1 MKIKD
6 IQIDGF
12 GVWSGLSVDSLPDG
26 MTVFYGPNEAGK
38 TTLMQFLRTMFY
50 GFTPERRQRYLP
62 PVFGGKPGGAM
73 RVTGPGGGYEITR
86 RTQIDDPSLI
96 GQVAVTSS
104 DGVTQGQHRLT
115 TLLGS
120 IDESIFTNVF
130 AIGLRELQELSTL
143 DDTTAADELYK
154 LSSGLDRVS
163 LVDVMRQLRAARNQ
177 IAGPTPEAGQIQ
189 AILLR
194 REKFRDELEQ
204 LTNRG
209 RRWSELAALQK
220 SQRDEIGDLQQRGE
234 QAALESKIVE
244 TAIQVRQPWLE
255 RDRLRIAVRD
265 LAARTDLPDDA
276 RERLKRLQTALDEK
290 KLSLQEIKKQ
300 RRELRE
306 KSRGLPLRKG
316 ILGLSSKIEVAA
328 EQGPWIGSLQKQI
341 LQLESQVSNTTEQLL
356 EDAKRLGLN
365 DEDQQLLLNDKRLA
379 SIPDLSGQ
387 AISQLAGPAREVR
400 IQTTR
405 LKQAKERAGIDKKE
419 VDRLAEQ
426 IDEFLVIRQQTDLH
440 QAIAKQND
448 LIGSLRQQ
456 EQLEE
461 RLEKLIKHRKELD
474 GEAVELASQEALPIQ
489 QASFQHLLFIAGGSS
504 FLFGL
509 ARILNIAFYGTQSS
523 GVLYSFFGIVA
534 IIFGYLMR
542 QFDERGI
549 NGDLNDCES
558 QLDALVHQIR
568 KTEAERDEML
578 KQLPEQGG
586 SLEQRLKEA
595 EYELSQM
602 EALLPTAHNHQA
614 ALQRYQSAR
623 KQGHTASEALKTAR
637 SQWKRTLNQMGLAES
652 LSPKSL
658 RIMAEGYESL
668 VTSRRRLKTQQSELD
683 QRRLEMTT
691 LLQRIE
697 GLARQINVAKETD
710 DETDAARGLRRDKRR
725 DDDSITGRDDRSRD
739 ARRSEHRSEQRSNDP
754 RLNLVRTATSN
765 SSSGSTN
772 GVADSVSVDGPVV
785 KLQELTGLLAQQR
798 QYITQRKQLRS
809 DDEELSRKQKTIQR
823 TIDKIIRSRQALLAE
838 LAVESSSQLDQLWD
852 TKQKHL
858 QLLAQVE
865 EQEHRIR
872 AILGGSVGYEA
883 VQRQLESPNAGA
895 ELEKRWDAVEQRIQQ
910 TKERI
915 SQLQQRQGETAQE
928 MKTLAADRRLAEV
941 KLELAT
947 IDKQLELSAEHW
959 RTLAVTSNLLEKVCE
974 IYETERQP
982 ETLREASAFLKQL
995 TDGKYTRV
1003 WTPLGKNALQ
1013 IDNEKQQSLPLD
1025 VLSRGTREAVF
1036 IALRLS
1042 LAAAYAR
1049 RGVTLPLVLDDVLV
1063 NFDIARAH
1071 SAARVLRDFSA
1082 LGHQSIMFTC
1092 HEHIMRMFYDIGVQ
1106 VRILPPHGQSGDAE
1120 IYIPETRVAISPP
1133 VFSAPLQTTV
1143 ETVKEIHEPAVET
1156 PPEMPVAVAQAP
1168 VQPIVY
1174 ETRFERVVEPEETE
1188 EVEESEKEVPRPRSQ
1203 RKHRRIAEIKKE
1215 PAIDYAWYEYEP
1227 DSNTDDSFI
1236 DTGLLPE
1243 LASSPPW
1250 TWDDEPFVEEA
1261 LPSIINSIRDS
1272 AVPIETAATDRGDPW
1287 WRKSNDPINPLG

>member
-120 IDESIFTNVF
+120 IDESIFSNVF

-163 LVDVMRQLRAARNQ
+163 LVDVMRQLRAARTQ
-177 IAGPTPEAGQIQ
+177 IAGPTPETGQIQ
-189 AILLR
+189 SILLR
-194 REKFRDELEQ
+194 REKLRDELEQ

-209 RRWSELAALQK
+209 RRWSELAAQQK
-220 SQRDEIGDLQQRGE
+220 SQRDEIDDLRQRGE
-234 QAALESKIVE
+234 QAELESKIIE
-244 TAIQVRQPWLE
+244 TAIQVRQPWQE
-255 RDRLRIAVRD
+255 RDRLRIAVRE
-265 LAARTDLPDDA
+265 LSARTDIPDDA
-276 RERLKRLQTALDEK
+276 RERLNRMQTALEERK
-290 KLSLQEIKKQ
+290 ISLQEIKKQ

-306 KSRGLPLRKG
+306 KARGLPLRKG
-316 ILGLSSKIEVAA
+316 ILGLSGKIEAAA

-341 LQLESQVSNTTEQLL
+341 LQLETQAQNTLEQLL
-356 EDAKRLGLN
+356 EDASRLGLN
-365 DEDQQLLLNDKRLA
+365 EEDQQLLLNDKRLA
-379 SIPDLSGQ
+379 NLPDLSGQ
-387 AISQLAGPAREVR
+387 AITQLAGPAREVR
-400 IQTTR
+400 VQSTR
-405 LKQAKERAGIDKKE
+405 LKQAKEHAANDKKE

-426 IDEFLVIRQQTDLH
+426 IDEFLVLRQQTDLQ
-440 QAIAKQND
+440 QAITKQNE
-448 LIGSLRQQ
+448 LISSLRRL
-456 EQLEE
+456 EQTDE
-461 RLEKLIKHRKELD
+461 RLEKLVKHRKELD
-474 GEAVELASQEALPIQ
+474 GESIELASQEALPLQ
-489 QASFQHLLFIAGGSS
+489 QAFFQHLLFIGGGSA

-523 GVLYSFFGIVA
+523 GVLWSFGGLIA
-534 IIFGYLMR
+534 IIFGFFLR

-549 NGDLNDCES
+549 AGDLTDCES

-568 KTEAERDEML
+568 KTEIERDDML
-578 KQLPEQGG
+578 KLLPEHGG
-586 SLEQRLKEA
+586 SLEQRIKEA

-602 EALLPTAHNHQA
+602 ECLLPIAHNHEA

-623 KQGHTASEALKTAR
+623 KQGHSASEALKTAR
-637 SQWKRTLNQMGLAES
+637 SQWKRTLHQLGLAES

-658 RIMAEGYESL
+658 RVMAEGYESL
-668 VTSRRRLKTQQSELD
+668 VQSRRRLKTQQTELD
-683 QRRLEMTT
+683 QRKLEMST
-691 LLQRIE
+691 LMQRIE
-697 GLARQINVAKETD
+697 GLSRQINVAKES
-710 DETDAARGLRRDKRR
+710 DEESEGIRDTRREKRR
-725 DDDSITGRDDRSRD
+725 EEESLTGRNDRSREQ
-739 ARRSEHRSEQRSNDP
+739 RRTEQRSNDP
-754 RLNLVRTATSN
+754 RLNLIRTTSTA
-765 SSSGSTN
+765 SQSDGASLDTSGISIE
-772 GVADSVSVDGPVV
+772 GPVV
-785 KLQELTGLLAQQR
+785 KLQELTGLLAQQQ

-809 DDEELSRKQKTIQR
+809 EDEELAKKQKGTQR
-823 TIDKIIRSRQALLAE
+823 TLDKIVRSRQALLAE
-838 LAVESSSQLDQLWD
+838 LAVESGAQLDQLLD
-852 TKQKHL
+852 AKQKHL
-858 QLLAQVE
+858 KLLSQIE
-865 EQEHRIR
+865 EQELRIR
-872 AILGGSVGYEA
+872 AILGGAVGYDA
-883 VQRQLESPNAGA
+883 VQRQLEVANAGV
-895 ELEKRWDAVEQRIQQ
+895 ELEKRWDAIEQRIQQ
-910 TKERI
+910 NKERV
-915 SQLQQRQGETAQE
+915 SQLLQRQGETAQE

-947 IDKQLELSAEHW
+947 IDKQLELASEHW
-959 RTLAVTSNLLEKVCE
+959 RTLAVTSSLLEQVCE

-1013 IDNEKQQSLPLD
+1013 IDNEKQQSLPLE

-1042 LAAAYAR
+1042 LAAAYSR

-1063 NFDIARAH
+1063 NFDTVRAQ

-1106 VRILPPHGQSGDAE
+1106 VRVLPLHGQSGDAE
-1120 IYIPETRVAISPP
+1120 IYVPETRVALSSP
-1133 VFSAPLQTTV
+1133 VFVSPI
-1143 ETVKEIHEPAVET
+1143 ETKFEPIDL
-1156 PPEMPVAVAQAP
+1156 PVVL
-1168 VQPIVY
+1168 
-1174 ETRFERVVEPEETE
+1174 EPEVTSVVVPVTPHLELPREPLIYQTVLHRE
-1188 EVEESEKEVPRPRSQ
+1188 EVFEQPKPRSQ
-1203 RKHRRIAEIKKE
+1203 RRLRKRPPIQE
-1215 PAIDYAWYEYEP
+1215 PAIDYAWFEYESEPYSENSLVDEGFLP
-1227 DSNTDDSFI
+1227 D
-1236 DTGLLPE
+1236 
-1243 LASSPPW
+1243 LATSPPW
-1250 TWDDEPFVEEA
+1250 TWEMELSSEEE
-1261 LPSIINSIRDS
+1261 LPSIIDSIRET
-1272 AVPIETAATDRGDPW
+1272 AIPIEAGSIESNDPW
-1287 WRKSNDPINPLG
+1287 WRKANNPIEPPT